1 MTPVGE
7 VCRRNH
13 IYGRSAVTRLSE
25 TLFSMPSPNSKLS
38 VLLQTSRPA
47 FLILT
52 PVCIFLGI
60 STSLAT
66 QSSIS
71 YFLVA
76 LILTGALSA
85 HISVNMLNEYFDF
98 KSGLDFK
105 TQKTPFSG
113 GSGALPSN
121 PQLAGLVLKA
131 GLIFLVVTVII
142 GIYLSLERSVQILPI
157 GLLGVTLL
165 TTYTPWLNRSPTLC
179 LVTPGLGFGVL
190 MVVGTHVILT
200 GQHAALPW
208 LVSLPP
214 FFLINN
220 LLLLNQYPDM
230 AADASVGRKTF
241 PIAFGLKTSTR
252 VYAIFLLAGGL
263 CILLLIAAQV
273 LPSQSLIALT
283 PLSLALLSLIGAVKY
298 SYTPAHRPRYMAA
311 NVAAAILTPLVLGI
325 SIIVYLRFAG

>member
-1 MTPVGE
+1 
-7 VCRRNH
+7 
-13 IYGRSAVTRLSE
+13 
-25 TLFSMPSPNSKLS
+25 MPSPNSKLS
-38 VLLQTSRPA
+38 VLLKTSPPP
-47 FLILT
+47 FLMLT

-71 YFLVA
+71 YFLII

-85 HISVNMLNEYFDF
+85 RISVNILNEYFDF

-105 TQKTPFSG
+105 TRITPFRG

-121 PQLAGLVLKA
+121 PELAGLVLKA
-131 GLIFLVVTVII
+131 GLALLIVTVII
-142 GIYLSLERSVQILPI
+142 GIYLSLQRSIQILPI
-157 GLLGVTLL
+157 GLMGVTLL
-165 TTYTPWLNRSPTLC
+165 TTYTPWLNRSPVLC

-200 GQHAALPW
+200 GQHAHLLPW

-252 VYAIFLLAGGL
+252 VYAIFLLAAGL
-263 CILLLIAAQV
+263 CVPLLIAAQV
-273 LPSQSLIALT
+273 LPRQSLLALT
-283 PLSLALLSLIGAVKY
+283 SLSLALFSLIGAVKY
-298 SYTPAHRPRYMAA
+298 SRTPADRPRHMAA
-311 NVAAAILTPLVLGI
+311 NVAAAILTPLALGI